1 MRPMTLESGT
11 FVFFWVEISADWRNV
26 AIALIDLGVAILS
39 AIASKNRPAPNKDA
53 RP

>member
-11 FVFFWVEISADWRNV
+11 FVFLVEISADWRNV
-26 AIALIDLGVAILS
+26 AIALIDLGLAILS